1 MKDGDP
7 LEMLP
12 DNKFGVVGQALSYS
26 YELFVHSLIGDYNYK
41 IHEISTNEF
50 STLIK
55 TNDFKALTVL
65 SPYKKIAY
73 DLATSVSASA
83 LKSRFAN
90 LLTKD
95 EDGTIKAYNTDYDAF
110 KLLLSKHAVDV
121 TDKKVLILG
130 TGGVANAAK
139 VALNEAGVGK
149 VVFVSRHGQNNY
161 DNISVHFDS
170 DIIINATPVGRYPN
184 NGLSPVDLDGFSK
197 LFLVIDF
204 VYNPIRTALIQRAM
218 ERGIRV
224 ISGSYMLAAS
234 AVFSA
239 RIFLA
244 EEFDEAFIDSLK
256 KKILSEKMNIT
267 LIGMP
272 GSGKASIGQALAQT
286 LQRPFIDLDVEV
298 ENMENMSVADIFS
311 TRGEGYFR
319 EAEKNVALKYCKQ
332 NSNIIST
339 GGGAILSKENRS
351 AIKENSFV
359 VYIER
364 NFLDLYNDGRTTPTS
379 IENLQ
384 RMHEIRTPI
393 YESLADTIIRAH
405 GSTDANVNMILEA
418 FKNANPNY

>member
-7 LEMLP
+7 LDMLP

-55 TNDFKALTVL
+55 TNDFKALNIL

-73 DLATSVSASA
+73 DLSTAVSASA

-90 LLTKD
+90 LVTKD

-110 KLLLSKHAVDV
+110 KLLLNKHNVDV

-139 VALNEAGVGK
+139 VALNEAGAAK

-161 DNISVHFDS
+161 DNISINFDS
-170 DIIINATPVGRYPN
+170 DILINATPVGRYPN
-184 NGLSPVDLDGFSK
+184 NGLSPIDLDGFSK

-204 VYNPIRTALIQRAM
+204 VYNPIRTALIQQAI

-234 AVFSA
+234 AVSSA
-239 RIFLA
+239 RIFL
-244 EEFDEAFIDSLK
+244 EEQFDNDFIDSLK
-256 KKILSEKMNIT
+256 KKILSEKLNIT

-272 GSGKASIGQALAQT
+272 GSGKADIGRALAGT
-286 LQRPFIDLDVEV
+286 LQRPFVDLDVEV
-298 ENMENMSVADIFS
+298 EKMENMSVADIFS

-319 EAEKNVALKYCKQ
+319 AAEKNIALKYCKQ
-332 NSNIIST
+332 NGNIIST
-339 GGGAILSKENRS
+339 GGGAILSKENRN
-351 AIKENSFV
+351 AIRENSFV

-364 NFLDLYNDGRTTPTS
+364 NFLDLYNDGRATPTS

-384 RMHEIRTPI
+384 RMNELRTPI
-393 YESLADTIIRAH
+393 YESMADTIIRAH
-405 GSTDANVNMILEA
+405 SSIDANVNMILEA

>member
-1 MKDGDP
+1 MKDGDS

-12 DNKFGVVGQALSYS
+12 DNKFGVVGQSLAYS
-26 YELFVHSLIGDYNYK
+26 YESFVHSLIGDYNYK
-41 IHEISTNEF
+41 VHEVSTNEF
-50 STLIK
+50 SSLLK
-55 TNDFKALTVL
+55 NNDFKALTIL

-73 DLATSVSASA
+73 DLSTAVAASA

-90 LLTKD
+90 LVTKD
-95 EDGTIKAYNTDYDAF
+95 KDGTLKAYNTDYDAF
-110 KLLLSKHAVDV
+110 NLLLSKHSVDV

-139 VALNEAGVGK
+139 VALNEAGAAK

-161 DNISVHFDS
+161 DNISIHYDS
-170 DIIINATPVGRYPN
+170 DILINATPVGRYPH
-184 NGLSPVDLDGFSK
+184 NGHSPIELDGFSK

-204 VYNPIRTALIQRAM
+204 VYNPVRTALIQQAM
-218 ERGIRV
+218 ERSIRV
-224 ISGSYMLAAS
+224 ISGSYMLAAGAAS
-234 AVFSA
+234 SA
-239 RIFLA
+239 RVFL
-244 EEFDEAFIDSLK
+244 EEPFEADFIDSVK

-272 GSGKASIGQALAQT
+272 GSGKASIGQALSQT
-286 LQRPFIDLDVEV
+286 IQRPFIDLDVEV
-298 ENMENMSVADIFS
+298 EKMENMSVADIFS

-332 NSNIIST
+332 SGNIIST
-339 GGGAILSKENRS
+339 GGGAILSKENRI

-359 VYIER
+359 VYVER

-384 RMHEIRTPI
+384 RIYEVRTPI
-393 YESLADTIIRAH
+393 YELLADTVIRAH
-405 GSTDANVNMILEA
+405 GSVDANVNMVLEA
-418 FKNANPNY
+418 FKNANHNY